1 MKTSITS
8 PKNESS
14 TQLSLFS
21 DVQGTAKA
29 PAKSTSLKLADK
41 KESASPKAFYQY
53 FILISPP
60 DTIKKRVKGMKITL
74 NKTIGL
80 SRENLHSIAHISIHS
95 FHQSVPMSPNFLSV
109 LQQVC
114 SQNQSFPIKLCG
126 FGVFDSNT
134 DKRTIYSKI
143 DNAGPIEK
151 VREQI
156 CDLMNIPNKE
166 FVPHLTIARALET
179 QLSEKGLR
187 IIHQDR
193 LTEQFQC
200 NKITILERKYEN
212 GIVSNYKVFHEIN
225 LC

>member
-1 MKTSITS
+1 MKTSTTS
-8 PKNESS
+8 PKNESN

-21 DVQGTAKA
+21 DAQSVNTT
-29 PAKSTSLKLADK
+29 PAKPASSKLVGK
-41 KESASPKAFYQY
+41 KELASPKAFYQY

-109 LQQVC
+109 LQQVF
-114 SQNQSFPIKLCG
+114 SQNNSFPIKLNG
-126 FGVFDSNT
+126 FGVFDSYT
-134 DKRTIYSKI
+134 DKRTIYSRI
-143 DNAGPIEK
+143 DNVEPIEK
-151 VREQI
+151 IRKQI
-156 CDLMNIPNKE
+156 CDLMNIPNRE
-166 FVPHLTIARALET
+166 FVPHLTIARGLET

-212 GIVSNYKVFHEIN
+212 GIVSNYKVFHEVN
-225 LC
+225 LH